1 MEAIGALILIG
12 LYFLPGIVAQARG
25 HKSAGGI
32 AILNFFLGWTALGWI
47 IALVWACSAPK

>member
-1 MEAIGALILIG
+1 MELIGALILIG